1 VAQLSLKLLGYPEI
15 RLDEV
20 DRGDQLLPYQKAFS
34 LLVYLVMTGQPQG
47 RQHLAELLWP
57 DLDEQ
62 KGLAYL
68 RGRAGLTQLRA
79 HLDPFLLIDRQS
91 VAFRRDAA
99 CTVDVEQFQALLRDQ
114 ASLEQL
120 EAAVALYRD
129 DFCSGFLPEGVSPEF
144 EMWLYRWREQ
154 LRQQQMSAL
163 EQLVA
168 GFSRWR
174 EYERALHFAERLLRM
189 DAWLEG
195 THRWIMSLY
204 AWQGQTGRATA
215 QYELCRE
222 LLQAELGVEPAAETR
237 QLYRDILQGSLAAP
251 RPIPFL
257 APALPPHFVHREEV
271 LSALMDQLQPGAAV
285 AVVGMG
291 GSGKT
296 TLAAQL
302 AREARHRFPDGIL
315 WASPELSPGEEIL
328 HTWSKF
334 YDFDLRGL
342 STLEAMQTAWRGIAA
357 GRRVLVVL
365 DGAVLPERIRPL
377 LPHSPGSAVLMTT
390 RNHELAASLNAG
402 SFALEPFDLPAG
414 RRLVEA
420 ILGPR
425 AVEHSETVTA
435 ICDLLEGLPLALEIL
450 SQRLRSR
457 PQQSLAET
465 LARLQR
471 IHSRLELLEV
481 GDRAVRAS
489 FELSWQTLEPAL
501 QSLFAALAL
510 FAGRPFHPDAVA
522 ALSGDADAAW
532 RLADL
537 AALSLVK
544 DAGGDYCRQHA
555 LLADFAREKL
565 AALALDEAGLERRLV
580 SYYAAFV
587 ADHHSDYRSLT
598 QEWGNIQAALAAA
611 HRHEDWQRVYDIGRQ
626 MTDAWFLRAR
636 FSLAREAY
644 QLCYDAA
651 RRLGQDAELAQ
662 TLFDWGRACIE
673 QGDYAEA
680 QRHLEE
686 SRRLFVENAGD
697 ALRGA
702 DVALLLGR
710 LAVEMSQFERAE
722 SWLQEAQPVFE
733 QAGDQERLAKVHFR
747 SATLAYRR
755 NDFERA
761 QELCEAAAGRA
772 KEEDLLLALNLLAD
786 IHMNQDQLAKAEQC
800 LIQMQTLCDQ
810 RQDKVHMAVV
820 DSKFGRLYRRR
831 NDFDRAVLYSTRSL
845 EQSRQMG
852 DRKNEAYMLYSL
864 SLMAEQQADFAHG
877 IELAEQCLDIFTL
890 LNDTYNVMNTL
901 VHLGDLYH
909 ALREDVQARSC
920 WNRSLSLA
928 ESLGNQRYV
937 DGLQQRLQQLI

>member
-1 VAQLSLKLLGYPEI
+1 
-15 RLDEV
+15 
-20 DRGDQLLPYQKAFS
+20 
-34 LLVYLVMTGQPQG
+34 
-47 RQHLAELLWP
+47 
-57 DLDEQ
+57 
-62 KGLAYL
+62 
-68 RGRAGLTQLRA
+68 
-79 HLDPFLLIDRQS
+79 
-91 VAFRRDAA
+91 
-99 CTVDVEQFQALLRDQ
+99 
-114 ASLEQL
+114 
-120 EAAVALYRD
+120 
-129 DFCSGFLPEGVSPEF
+129 
-144 EMWLYRWREQ
+144 MWLYRWREQ

-189 DAWLEG
+189 DPWLEG

-222 LLQAELGVEPAAETR
+222 LLQAELGVEPAAETQ
-237 QLYRDILQGSLAAP
+237 QLYRDIMQGTLAAP

-257 APALPPHFVHREEV
+257 APGLPPHFVHREEV
-271 LSALMDQLQPGAAV
+271 LSALMDELQPGAAI

-291 GSGKT
+291 GTGKT

-342 STLEAMQTAWRGIAA
+342 TTLEAMQTAWRGIAA
-357 GRRVLVVL
+357 GRRMLVVL

-425 AVEHSETVTA
+425 AIEDSETVSA

-510 FAGRPFHPDAVA
+510 FAGRPFHPEAVT
-522 ALSGDADAAW
+522 ALTGDADASW

-537 AALSLVK
+537 GGALPR
-544 DAGGDYCRQHA
+544 AGR
-555 LLADFAREKL
+555 R
-565 AALALDEAGLERRLV
+565 RRLLPPAC
-580 SYYAAFV
+580 AA
-587 ADHHSDYRSLT
+587 
-598 QEWGNIQAALAAA
+598 
-611 HRHEDWQRVYDIGRQ
+611 GR
-626 MTDAWFLRAR
+626 LRAR
-636 FSLAREAY
+636 E
-644 QLCYDAA
+644 A
-651 RRLGQDAELAQ
+651 RRAG
-662 TLFDWGRACIE
+662 TGRSRAGAAP
-673 QGDYAEA
+673 GD
-680 QRHLEE
+680 LL
-686 SRRLFVENAGD
+686 RRLCRRSPSR
-697 ALRGA
+697 LRFA
-702 DVALLLGR
+702 DPGMGQYPAS
-710 LAVEMSQFERAE
+710 A
-722 SWLQEAQPVFE
+722 
-733 QAGDQERLAKVHFR
+733 R
-747 SATLAYRR
+747 SSPPPRGL
-755 NDFERA
+755 
-761 QELCEAAAGRA
+761 AAGLRHRP
-772 KEEDLLLALNLLAD
+772 AD
-786 IHMNQDQLAKAEQC
+786 D
-800 LIQMQTLCDQ
+800 
-810 RQDKVHMAVV
+810 
-820 DSKFGRLYRRR
+820 
-831 NDFDRAVLYSTRSL
+831 
-845 EQSRQMG
+845 
-852 DRKNEAYMLYSL
+852 
-864 SLMAEQQADFAHG
+864 
-877 IELAEQCLDIFTL
+877 
-890 LNDTYNVMNTL
+890 
-901 VHLGDLYH
+901 
-909 ALREDVQARSC
+909 
-920 WNRSLSLA
+920 
-928 ESLGNQRYV
+928 
-937 DGLQQRLQQLI
+937 